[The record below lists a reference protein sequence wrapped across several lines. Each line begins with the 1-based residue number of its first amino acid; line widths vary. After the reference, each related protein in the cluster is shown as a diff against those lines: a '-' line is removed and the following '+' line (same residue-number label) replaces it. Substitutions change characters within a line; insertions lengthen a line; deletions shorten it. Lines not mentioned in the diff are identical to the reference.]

1 MNNDVRAE
9 SEKRAQDPGGAGSAL
24 WDAEAAS
31 LASLETRRHIEQ
43 LIEVSRMYYMEG
55 LNQERIAKQVGFS
68 RSTVSRMLTEARERG
83 VVRIEVGHP
92 LQRLVSLENDLKR
105 KYGLT
110 CVRVAQSYDD
120 DIAST
125 LVPQCAAQLLMEHLK
140 PDSLIVTSTGT
151 PMAATIR
158 ALPVLDYP
166 RAHVTQ
172 MLGSLAANNPL
183 TDSPEICRMLAER
196 LGCSYSLLPAPL
208 IMGSADVARAV
219 RSEKLIATA
228 LALGNRADIAIVG
241 VGAIRSGHSGR
252 IFNSFED
259 AAIARQMQEAGVV
272 GHICGHH
279 IDAKGR
285 HVATPLCERTVSI
298 DFDHFRRIP
307 LVIGVAWEQWR
318 ATALHAC
325 LVGGLMSGLAT
336 NRGMAERLLDMD

>member
-1 MNNDVRAE
+1 MCNQKEE
-9 SEKRAQDPGGAGSAL
+9 SL
-24 WDAEAAS
+24 LAS
-31 LASLETRRHIEQ
+31 LAVRQRIEQ
-43 LIEVSRMYYMEG
+43 LINVAQLYYMDG
-55 LNQERIAKQVGFS
+55 LNQEQIARKVGFS
-68 RSTVSRMLTEARERG
+68 RSSVSRMLTEARERG
-83 VVRIEVGHP
+83 IVHITIGHP
-92 LQRLVSLENDLKR
+92 LQRLVSLENELAK
-105 KYGLT
+105 KYGLA

-125 LVPQCAAQLLMEHLK
+125 LVPQCAAQLLTENLK

-172 MLGSLAANNPL
+172 MLGSLASNNPL
-183 TDSPEICRMLAER
+183 TDSSEICRMMAER

-208 IMGSADVARAV
+208 VMHSASVARAV

-228 LALGNRADIAIVG
+228 IALGNRADIAIVG
-241 VGAIRSGHSGR
+241 VGAIRDGHSGR

-259 AAIARQMQEAGVV
+259 AAIARQMQEAGVI

-279 IDAKGR
+279 IDAQGR
-285 HVATPLCERTVSI
+285 HVRTPLCERTISI
-298 DFDHFRRIP
+298 DFDHFRHIP

-318 ATALHAC
+318 TNALHAC

-336 NRGMAERLLDMD
+336 NQGMAE